1 MWRKKMDDNIL
12 AKIEDMDLQEAKA
25 AIYSYIVGQIVNR
38 RDFESMAPVEV
49 AFKKCMDKLID
60 KGIKLRETKRF
71 LLVEDGS
78 IDIDEYQ
85 EDLENHNIK
94 IIKYNSLQ
102 LKQSWLKFVSENSF
116 NLTKK

>member
-1 MWRKKMDDNIL
+1 MDDNIL
-12 AKIEDMDLQEAKA
+12 AKIEDMDLQEAKE

-71 LLVEDGS
+71 LLVADGS

-85 EDLENHNIK
+85 EDLENNNIK
-94 IIKYNSLQ
+94 IIKYKEGSD
-102 LKQSWLKFVSENSF
+102 KPTFIE
-116 NLTKK
+116 

>member
-1 MWRKKMDDNIL
+1 MDDNIL
-12 AKIEDMDLQEAKA
+12 AKIEDMDLQEAKE

-38 RDFESMAPVEV
+38 RDFESMSPVEV
-49 AFKKCMDKLID
+49 AFKKCIDKLID

-78 IDIDEYQ
+78 INIDEYQ

-94 IIKYNSLQ
+94 IIKYKEGSD
-102 LKQSWLKFVSENSF
+102 KPTFIE
-116 NLTKK
+116 

>member
-1 MWRKKMDDNIL
+1 MDDNIL
-12 AKIEDMDLQEAKA
+12 AKIEDMDLQEAKE

-49 AFKKCMDKLID
+49 AFKKCIDKLID

-78 IDIDEYQ
+78 MDIDEYQ

-94 IIKYNSLQ
+94 IIKYKEGSD
-102 LKQSWLKFVSENSF
+102 KPTFIE
-116 NLTKK
+116 